1 MIGPAQLWMSV
12 PTHEGS
18 RPFWRVSSV
27 RRCRPGVVGARLRRL
42 AEAKVRGKPRTAG
55 RSAVTALLRPAVE
68 GDLLDVVRIERACF
82 ADPWTEESFGR
93 LLAGQPAIFLV
104 AVLPPDSAIA
114 GYVIAFSVGEDA
126 ELLNVA
132 VDPGFRGRGL
142 AGQMLDAVLIE
153 LGSRGVRTAFLEVRE
168 SNARGSRAL
177 WSEDFRDR
185 AQGPLLPGGLSRI
198 AGDAKNSEVAEG
210 DEERSAVLLLIV
222 EIVGLPGL

>member
-1 MIGPAQLWMSV
+1 M
-12 PTHEGS
+12 GS
-18 RPFWRVSSV
+18 HARAAARP
-27 RRCRPGVVGARLRRL
+27 
-42 AEAKVRGKPRTAG
+42 
-55 RSAVTALLRPAVE
+55 VTALLRPAVE

-82 ADPWTEESFGR
+82 ADPWTEESFRR

-132 VDPGFRGRGL
+132 VDPLFRGRGL

-168 SNARGSRAL
+168 SNAAARALYGSRGFAEIGRRVRYYRRPVEDAL
-177 WSEDFRDR
+177 VMR
-185 AQGPLLPGGLSRI
+185 RI
-198 AGDAKNSEVAEG
+198 LEVAEG
-210 DEERSAVLLLIV
+210 DEERSA
-222 EIVGLPGL
+222 GTFADR